1 MSKTRIISEN
11 ITDGNLTA
19 TEFSGGLGDAN
30 IINKNTF
37 NLGLIGFKMA
47 VTEGLQYLI

>member
-19 TEFSGGLGDAN
+19 TEFLGGLGDTN
-30 IINKNTF
+30 Q
-37 NLGLIGFKMA
+37 LIKI
-47 VTEGLQYLI
+47 LSI